1 MSTTTDHHLKINN
14 NTLTKEEQD
23 DFLRQLLPA
32 CQPQEGSPA
41 NTFTQSELADLQRA
55 VGSIKIGPPR
65 ASSKN
70 EESSKASTSTASS
83 SSSSSSSFTS
93 NNKVDIR
100 DVQQAFHPPI
110 IAQAPPQPQYDELL
124 HETSIADIPSTSVA
138 CPQGGDDNDSATN
151 STNSPASNST
161 LDWHGAPRP
170 HEGCNLSR
178 AFREKVREG
187 KFTKPTNGVCP
198 GFLQCNLVVLP
209 QGPIAFDFL
218 LFCQRNPK
226 ACPLI
231 EVCDVGSPHPNGVAP
246 GADLR
251 TDVPK

>member
-1 MSTTTDHHLKINN
+1 MSATHSHNEIDNT
-14 NTLTKEEQD
+14 TLTKEEQD
-23 DFLRQLLPA
+23 DFLRRLLPA

-41 NTFTQSELADLQRA
+41 NTFTQSELDDLKRA
-55 VGSIKIGPPR
+55 LGMLNIGP
-65 ASSKN
+65 
-70 EESSKASTSTASS
+70 STPSDEDRSVQ
-83 SSSSSSSFTS
+83 SFMR

-100 DVQQAFHPPI
+100 NVQQAFNPPKKHEETTTESSSFNSQEGDGCHP
-110 IAQAPPQPQYDELL
+110 
-124 HETSIADIPSTSVA
+124 ADSKS
-138 CPQGGDDNDSATN
+138 SA
-151 STNSPASNST
+151 SCG
-161 LDWHGAPRP
+161 LDWYGAPRL
-170 HEGCNLSR
+170 HEKVHLSR
-178 AFREKVREG
+178 AFRDTVRSG

-231 EVCDVGSPHPNGVAP
+231 EVCDVGSPIPNGVAP

-251 TDVPK
+251 TDVPRYVK